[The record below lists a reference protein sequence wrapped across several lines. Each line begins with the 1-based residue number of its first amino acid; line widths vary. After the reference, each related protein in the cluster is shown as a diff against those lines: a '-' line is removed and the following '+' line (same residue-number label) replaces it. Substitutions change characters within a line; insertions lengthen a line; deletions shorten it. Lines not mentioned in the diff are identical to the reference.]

1 MTIKKLLFL
10 LGLSGVVVLSL
21 YAQSTAGNKIRVRS
35 NSLQSDSIK
44 VWVFFHDKG
53 NALAPLFK
61 KAAVN
66 DRARQRRAARGSVS
80 DYDTYDREVNPEYI
94 AQIAPLVKRVAQTSR
109 WLNAVSAWAVPSG
122 LSRLAEFEFIDSVKE
137 VAVFVRKPEPTV
149 EADSMRM
156 LKPESPYPPDY
167 GESYAQSAQ
176 IEVDVLHDRGLTG
189 TGITIL
195 MLDTGFKLSHPV
207 FSQLKIDSTY
217 DFINNDTDVE
227 DAQDPS
233 GIIQQSHGTATLSII
248 GGYDYGNM
256 IGVAY
261 DATFLLAKTEIIG
274 QEIKA
279 EEDNWVA
286 AVEWGEPLGAEVVS
300 SSLGYNDWYTW
311 EDMDGRTAT
320 CTIAA
325 TIAARHGLI
334 VVNAAGNEGRTSQ
347 YPTLIAPA
355 DGDSVIAVGAVALT
369 GEISGFSSNGPT
381 FDGRIKPDIC
391 ALGVGDRIANQSGG
405 YGNGSGTSFAT
416 PLVAGACALLLQAH
430 PNWHYDSL
438 YRAITST
445 ATRAASPDTVYG
457 YGIIRAYQAMHFGS
471 DTTATFTI
479 SGNTGMAGVTL
490 SYNDGTLKTATSN
503 ADAAYSLV
511 VSYGWAGTV
520 TPTRTGYTFMPDH
533 LDFANVLEDMGGQD
547 FVASS
552 ETISGVVAAPN
563 PFTGS
568 VDFVFSLRTA
578 GEARY
583 RIYDL
588 AGEKIA
594 EKSASFT
601 LPGEVSSLTYRL
613 SWDGRNY
620 KGDQAAAG
628 VYIVYF
634 ASPGIETTLKVFK
647 KE

>member
-1 MTIKKLLFL
+1 LTIKKLLFL
-10 LGLSGVVVLSL
+10 LSLSGAVVLSL
-21 YAQSTAGNKIRVRS
+21 YALSSAGNKIGVRP
-35 NSLQSDSIK
+35 NSLQSDSVK

-61 KAAVN
+61 KAVVN
-66 DRARQRRAARGSVS
+66 DRAKQRRALRGSVS
-80 DYDTYDREVNPEYI
+80 DYDTYDREVNPEYV
-94 AQIAPLVKRVAQTSR
+94 AQIVPLVKRVAQTSR

-122 LSRLAEFEFIDSVKE
+122 LGRLAELEFVDSVKE
-137 VAVFVRKPEPTV
+137 VAVFVRKPEPTA
-149 EADSMRM
+149 EADTMRM

-167 GESYAQSAQ
+167 GESFAQAHQ
-176 IEVDVLHDRGLTG
+176 IEIDELHNRNLTG

-195 MLDTGFKLSHPV
+195 MLDTGFKISHAA
-207 FSQLKIDSTY
+207 FARIRIDSTW
-217 DFINNDTDVE
+217 DFIHNDVNVE
-227 DAQDPS
+227 DPNDS
-233 GIIQQSHGTATLSII
+233 SEIGFGISQQSHGTATLSII

-261 DATFLLAKTEIIG
+261 DANFLLAKTEITN

-286 AVEWGEPLGAEVVS
+286 GIEWGERLGADVAS

-325 TIAARHGLI
+325 TMAARHGLV
-334 VVNAAGNEGRTSQ
+334 VVNAAGNEGRTSPH
-347 YPTLIAPA
+347 PTIIAPA
-355 DGDSVIAVGAVALT
+355 DGDSVIAVGAVTLA

-381 FDGRIKPDIC
+381 FDGRIKPDVC
-391 ALGVGDRIANQSGG
+391 ALGVGDRIANQTGG
-405 YGNGSGTSFAT
+405 YGNGGGTSFAT

-430 PNWHYDSL
+430 PNWHYGDI
-438 YRAITST
+438 YHAITST
-445 ATRAASPDTVYG
+445 ATQAAVPDTVYG
-457 YGIIRAYQAMHFGS
+457 YGIVRAYQALNFGS
-471 DTTATFTI
+471 DTGKA
-479 SGNTGMAGVTL
+479 
-490 SYNDGTLKTATSN
+490 
-503 ADAAYSLV
+503 
-511 VSYGWAGTV
+511 
-520 TPTRTGYTFMPDH
+520 
-533 LDFANVLEDMGGQD
+533 
-547 FVASS
+547 
-552 ETISGVVAAPN
+552 ISGVVAAPN
-563 PFTGS
+563 PFTAS
-568 VDFVFSLRTA
+568 VDFVFSLQAA
-578 GEARY
+578 GEAKY
-583 RIYDL
+583 RIYDI

-601 LPGEVSSLTYRL
+601 LSGEVSSSTYRL
-613 SWDGRNY
+613 SWDGQNS

>member
-10 LGLSGVVVLSL
+10 LSLSGVVVLSL
-21 YAQSTAGNKIRVRS
+21 YAQSSAGNKIRVRP
-35 NSLQSDSIK
+35 NGLQSDSVK

-53 NALAPLFK
+53 NAPIPLSK

-66 DRARQRRAARGSVS
+66 DKAMLRRVARGSIV
-80 DYDTYDREVNPEYI
+80 DYDTYDREVNPEYV
-94 AQIAPLVKRVAQTSR
+94 AQIAPLVKRVAQKSR
-109 WLNAVSAWAVPSG
+109 WLNAVSAWAVPSE
-122 LSRLAEFEFIDSVKE
+122 LSRLAELEFVDSVKE
-137 VAVFVRKPEPTV
+137 VAVFVRKPEPTA
-149 EADSMRM
+149 EADTTRM
-156 LKPESPYPPDY
+156 LKPESPNPPDY
-167 GESYAQSAQ
+167 GESYPQSAQ
-176 IEVDVLHDRGLTG
+176 IEVDLLHDRSLIG

-195 MLDTGFKLSHPV
+195 ILDTGFKLSHPV

-233 GIIQQSHGTATLSII
+233 GTFQQSHGTETLSII

-261 DATFLLAKTEIIG
+261 DAAFLLAKTEIIG

-286 AVEWGEPLGAEVVS
+286 AVEWGEHLGADVVS

-311 EDMDGRTAT
+311 EDMDGHTAT

-325 TIAARHGLI
+325 AIAARHGLI

-347 YPTLIAPA
+347 HPTIIAPA
-355 DGDSVIAVGAVALT
+355 DGDSVIAAGAVDLG
-369 GEISGFSSNGPT
+369 GEISSFSSNGPT
-381 FDGRIKPDIC
+381 YDGRIKPDVC
-391 ALGVGDRIANQSGG
+391 AMGVSDRIAIETGG

-430 PNWHYDSL
+430 PDWHYGDL
-438 YRAITST
+438 YEAITQT
-445 ATRAASPDTVYG
+445 ASHTTSPDNIYG
-457 YGIIRAYQAMHFGS
+457 YGVVRAYHALNFGS
-471 DTTATFTI
+471 
-479 SGNTGMAGVTL
+479 GPG
-490 SYNDGTLKTATSN
+490 K
-503 ADAAYSLV
+503 
-511 VSYGWAGTV
+511 
-520 TPTRTGYTFMPDH
+520 
-533 LDFANVLEDMGGQD
+533 
-547 FVASS
+547 
-552 ETISGVVAAPN
+552 TISGVVAVPN
-563 PFTGS
+563 PFIGS
-568 VDFVFSLRTA
+568 VNFFFSLKTA
-578 GEARY
+578 GEAKY
-583 RIYDL
+583 RIYDI

-594 EKSASFT
+594 EKSTSFT
-601 LPGEVSSLTYRL
+601 QASSSTDFL
-613 SWDGRNY
+613 SWDGHNS

-634 ASPGIETTLKVFK
+634 ASPGIETTLKIFK